1 MQSGIFW
8 GYISMIE
15 GMVPRIV
22 EEYRLPMKVIATGG
36 LASLFVDH
44 TDIIEVAEPDLT
56 LFGLV
61 EINRRNRK

>member
-1 MQSGIFW
+1 
-8 GYISMIE
+8 
-15 GMVPRIV
+15 
-22 EEYRLPMKVIATGG
+22 MKVIATGG